1 LSQKALLANNLRG
14 ITLHVKN
21 NKIDM
26 SANEKE
32 PIQEQDMTP
41 NLNSD
46 ESMSEITHENDG
58 VSTEDELSKLQAEVS
73 EWKDKYMRLFA
84 EFDNFKKRSR
94 KENVELIQT
103 AGKDVIISLLDV
115 LDDSER
121 AEKQLETAADIEA
134 VKEGLKL
141 VFNKLRNNLQHRGLK
156 SFESKGEEFD
166 VEKHEAVTEIPAEGM
181 EGKVVDELQKGYL
194 LNDKLIRH
202 AKVVVGK
209 SNDN

>member
-1 LSQKALLANNLRG
+1 
-14 ITLHVKN
+14 
-21 NKIDM
+21 M

-166 VEKHEAVTEIPAEGM
+166 VEKHEAVTEIPAAGM

>member
-1 LSQKALLANNLRG
+1 
-14 ITLHVKN
+14 
-21 NKIDM
+21 M
-26 SANEKE
+26 SEQEKE
-32 PIQEQDMTP
+32 PIIDLENAIDI
-41 NLNSD
+41 NSD
-46 ESMSEITHENDG
+46 ESMSETVSENDKIG
-58 VSTEDELSKLQAEVS
+58 TEDDFSKLQQEVN

-94 KENVELIQT
+94 KENIELIQT
-103 AGKDVIISLLDV
+103 AGKEVIVSMLDV

-121 AEKQLETAADIEA
+121 AEKQMETASDIEA
-134 VKEGLKL
+134 VKEGTKL
-141 VFNKLRNNLQHRGLK
+141 VFNKLRHNLHVKGLK

-166 VEKHEAVTEIPAEGM
+166 VEKHEAVTEIQMPGM

-209 SNDN
+209 SSEN

>member
-1 LSQKALLANNLRG
+1 
-14 ITLHVKN
+14 
-21 NKIDM
+21 M

-46 ESMSEITHENDG
+46 ESMSEITQENDG
-58 VSTEDELSKLQAEVS
+58 VSTEDELTKLQAEVS

-103 AGKDVIISLLDV
+103 AGKDVM
-115 LDDSER
+115 DDSER

-166 VEKHEAVTEIPAEGM
+166 VEKHEAVTEIPAAGM